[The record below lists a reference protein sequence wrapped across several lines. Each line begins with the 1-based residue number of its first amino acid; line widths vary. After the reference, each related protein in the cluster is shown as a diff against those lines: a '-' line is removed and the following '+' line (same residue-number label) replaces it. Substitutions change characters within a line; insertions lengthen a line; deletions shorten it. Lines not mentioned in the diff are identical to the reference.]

1 MIRTG
6 SSIRFATTLLAS
18 LLTIAASGHAQVFD
32 LEKDHVRLASVNG
45 LWRFHTGDDA
55 DGKLG
60 WAKPTFDD
68 SHWALLRSD
77 RSWTSQ
83 GYRDYSRVAWYR
95 FKVLLPETNGATQ
108 YEHLGILIPRI
119 HSSYQI
125 FVDGEL
131 IGSFGKMP
139 PHGEYFIGFDQ
150 IFPLSPGK
158 TPSGR
163 ELSIAIR
170 VWQMGWFDQV
180 GGPEGAATVGEPGA
194 LEDLKTEDDRANFW
208 SITSGN
214 ALMLMNMV
222 AAFAGFFLFWMRP
235 ADREYLWFALYE
247 LLTGIEHLCI
257 DWAMFYP
264 TSWSGLRLVDAC
276 LSAAS
281 WPLFLV
287 FVFRILNGRRNW
299 FFWAGVGTAPAI
311 VLVNLATLAQWLSIN
326 QCRDI
331 SALCLIPY
339 LVCILAL
346 LYRSARQGVPDA
358 QLMIVPVAIC
368 YISWYM
374 YILLVIIAASGQ
386 GWVDRDF
393 EWFFQLSRWPFPFS
407 FQDVADMVMLL
418 GVMAVLPLRFA
429 RSRRDEE
436 WLAREMESAR
446 TVQQV
451 LIPTEIPSIPG
462 FDIQCVYKPAGQVGG
477 DFFQIIPIASG
488 SSLIAIGDV
497 SGKGMP
503 AAMTVSLLV
512 GTVQTLA
519 DATGS
524 PCEILSAM
532 NHRML
537 TRSHGG
543 FTTCLVLRVDPDGTL
558 TMANAGHIAPYLAGQ
573 ELTLK
578 NSLPLGISADTIYL
592 ESTFQI
598 LAGQQLTLLT
608 DGVVEARN
616 SSGALFGFEATAA
629 ISAESAHQIATTA
642 ELFGQEDDIT
652 VLSVTRAIDLNPALT

>member
-18 LLTIAASGHAQVFD
+18 LLTIAAAGHAQVFD
-32 LEKDHVRLASVNG
+32 LEKDQVQLASVDG
-45 LWRFHTGDDA
+45 FWRFHTGDDA

-60 WAKPTFDD
+60 WAKPSFDD
-68 SHWALLRSD
+68 SQWTLLRSD

-83 GYRDYSRVAWYR
+83 GYRIDSGVAWYR
-95 FKVLLPETNGATQ
+95 FKVLLPQTSRSRQ
-108 YEHLGILIPRI
+108 WQDLGILIPRI

-150 IFPLSPGK
+150 IFPLSPAK
-158 TPSGR
+158 TPSAR

-180 GGPEGAATVGEPGA
+180 GGPEGATTVGTLGA
-194 LEDLKTEDDRANFW
+194 LKGLKTADDQARFW

-247 LLTGIEHLCI
+247 LLTGVEHLCT

-264 TSWSGLRLVDAC
+264 ISWSGLRLLDAC

-299 FFWAGVGTAPAI
+299 LFWAAVGTAPAI
-311 VLVNLATLAQWLSIN
+311 VLVNFVTVAQWLSIN
-326 QCRDI
+326 QSRVI
-331 SALCLIPY
+331 SAVCLIPY

-368 YISWYM
+368 YISWYI
-374 YILLVIIAASGQ
+374 YILLVIVASSGQ
-386 GWVDRDF
+386 QWADRGF
-393 EWFFQLSRWPFPFS
+393 AWFFQLSRWPFPFS

-462 FDIQCVYKPAGQVGG
+462 FNIQCVYKPAGQVGG
-477 DFFQIIPIASG
+477 DFFQIIPIACG
-488 SSLIAIGDV
+488 SSLIVIGDV

-519 DATGS
+519 DTTGS
-524 PCEILSAM
+524 PREILSAM

-558 TMANAGHIAPYLAGQ
+558 TMANAGHIAPYLAGR
-573 ELTLK
+573 ELTL
-578 NSLPLGISADTIYL
+578 NSSLPLGISAETIYL
-592 ESTFQI
+592 ESTFQL

-616 SSGALFGFEATAA
+616 QAGTLFGFEATAA
-629 ISAESAHQIATTA
+629 ISAEPALQIAKTA

-652 VLSVTRAIDLNPALT
+652 VLSVTRAIDLNPVLT